1 MKHDVGALPLRDVR
15 RVGCEHLCSFGLD
28 THLYNAQPCP
38 EACDAFMVAAICI
51 SSPQAATSAS
61 RCWAVLVR
69 VMYFWRSSSRCAGAT
84 TSRSSDTWSCLSTP
98 GSPASAVVAVAGVV
112 AFTY

>member
-28 THLYNAQPCP
+28 SHLYNAQPCP

-69 VMYFWRSSSRCAGAT
+69 GMYFWRFFEQVCRRYDFEGI
-84 TSRSSDTWSCLSTP
+84 
-98 GSPASAVVAVAGVV
+98 GYVVMPEHTGVV
-112 AFTY
+112 AFT